1 LLKIRERRKRKK
13 HCVCYTTVT
22 RGSGENMDA
31 VHRTATELSFRVVE
45 TEAAGALR
53 GLEEVEITV
62 PEKGKAVGT

>member
-1 LLKIRERRKRKK
+1 
-13 HCVCYTTVT
+13 
-22 RGSGENMDA
+22 MDA